1 MKNLIKKKQVIL
13 VILFIVQIVFI
24 LWSGKYNF
32 HVDEFY
38 TYGLANSTDD
48 INPTLE
54 DGKRYSNMGPYEE
67 YLTVNKSGEG
77 RFDYENVWK
86 NQAADVHPPLYYV
99 FIHTICSFFPGVFSK
114 WFGIAFNVVCIGII
128 NILAFLIG
136 KKIFQKES
144 MGLLF
149 AGINGTM
156 YITMNMVLFIRMY
169 ALMTVFTMAI
179 ILLFLHYKDCSK
191 LKWSFWIQLYL
202 YSVLGTLTQYY
213 FLIFLF
219 WACLFWGIRFIIKR
233 EWKNVC
239 GFLLCLCMA
248 GITCVGI
255 FPAMIEQIFGS
266 GFRGQQAFENARTM
280 GNFIGNLKGYIDIID
295 NLIFGNVFVPVT
307 IVCVIFLLLNLDRIS
322 LQLKKD
328 WNNSLGLL
336 LICAFGYIGIIA
348 KIAPFITDR
357 YIMPVSWILALLFM
371 YLVYKISCICL
382 QNKSQVRV
390 FYAVIGIFGF
400 MIIASYYLHNWKST
414 YSYAESKQQLDMAEQ
429 YKDNSV
435 IYVYDESWKT
445 MPNIL
450 ELMKYKDYQFS
461 KVENLDSILAQ
472 HHEENLVVYIISTLD
487 NTKILQQILDNN
499 EYLDKYEPIY
509 SWYYANV
516 YYLSQGE

>member
-1 MKNLIKKKQVIL
+1 MIYLSVNTD
-13 VILFIVQIVFI
+13 LF
-24 LWSGKYNF
+24 
-32 HVDEFY
+32 
-38 TYGLANSTDD
+38 
-48 INPTLE
+48 
-54 DGKRYSNMGPYEE
+54 KR
-67 YLTVNKSGEG
+67 
-77 RFDYENVWK
+77 
-86 NQAADVHPPLYYV
+86 
-99 FIHTICSFFPGVFSK
+99 
-114 WFGIAFNVVCIGII
+114 
-128 NILAFLIG
+128 NI
-136 KKIFQKES
+136 
-144 MGLLF
+144 
-149 AGINGTM
+149 
-156 YITMNMVLFIRMY
+156 
-169 ALMTVFTMAI
+169 
-179 ILLFLHYKDCSK
+179 
-191 LKWSFWIQLYL
+191 
-202 YSVLGTLTQYY
+202 
-213 FLIFLF
+213 
-219 WACLFWGIRFIIKR
+219 
-233 EWKNVC
+233 
-239 GFLLCLCMA
+239 
-248 GITCVGI
+248 
-255 FPAMIEQIFGS
+255 QIFGS
-266 GFRGQQAFENARTM
+266 GYRGQQAFENARTM
-280 GNFIGNLKGYIDIID
+280 GNFIGNLKGYIDIIN

-328 WNNSLGLL
+328 WNKSLGLL
-336 LICAFGYIGIIA
+336 FVCAFGYIGIIA
-348 KIAPFITDR
+348 KISPFIVDR

-400 MIIASYYLHNWKST
+400 MIIASYYLHNWKPT